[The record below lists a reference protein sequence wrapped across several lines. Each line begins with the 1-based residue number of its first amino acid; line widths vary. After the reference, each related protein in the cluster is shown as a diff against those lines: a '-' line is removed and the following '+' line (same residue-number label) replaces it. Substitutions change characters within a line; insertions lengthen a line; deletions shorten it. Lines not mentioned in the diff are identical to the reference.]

1 MEDSAGQRSNEI
13 VVFLVDDGST
23 DGTAAAV
30 HEAYPEVEIIDG
42 TGELFWNRGMHLAW
56 ATALERGGFDHYL
69 LLNDDTILFP
79 DALEQLIYAAEH
91 PEDGSSGLGLAVGAT
106 TDPHTERFNYGGYVR
121 NSKWNPMKLRHR
133 ELSGTERV
141 ETMNCNAVLVP
152 AAIVDEIGQMDPVF
166 HHSWGDIDLGYRAS
180 KSGYVLSVPSTP
192 VGHCESNPRGTDG
205 HHNPELG
212 LRERIAFINSIRGLN
227 KSDWLHLVRKH
238 GGPAW
243 PLVWVSPYVNLIV
256 TWARHKARGSTS

>member
-1 MEDSAGQRSNEI
+1 MRRIAVILTCFNRRDLTLSCLHHLDHQTALMEDSAGQRSNEI

-23 DGTAAAV
+23 DGTATAV

-133 ELSGTERV
+133 DLSGTERV

-152 AAIVDEIGQMDPVF
+152 AAIVDEIG
-166 HHSWGDIDLGYRAS
+166 
-180 KSGYVLSVPSTP
+180 
-192 VGHCESNPRGTDG
+192 
-205 HHNPELG
+205 
-212 LRERIAFINSIRGLN
+212 
-227 KSDWLHLVRKH
+227 
-238 GGPAW
+238 
-243 PLVWVSPYVNLIV
+243 
-256 TWARHKARGSTS
+256 